1 MRALPHRLAAVWFA
15 DIVGYGRLSSRNEN
29 EALLLVGVFQR
40 TCRDLVHR
48 HDGRLVKFTGDGAL
62 AEFPSTEAAVRA
74 ACALEPTFRA
84 RAESAR
90 LSPPRLHIGLHVGEV
105 ATGPDGDLYGEGLN
119 LAARLEALSGPG
131 QILVTEDV
139 QRQLHHRPE
148 FRFTPQGEHTIPDS
162 EEPLSLFSV
171 VESPDVTAD
180 ALPPAAAEPWR
191 EFHRELVRRRVH
203 TTVGAYVVAAV
214 LGLVAVALLI
224 GRLGGPEWVLRV
236 LALAGV
242 LAIPAVALLAW
253 TFEIGRGGLRRY
265 GRVFEEPGAGGRARV
280 AFAGLALASIALAG
294 GLSFVRPPGI
304 GEAPGLAANRV
315 AVLYFEDSSPGKNL
329 GYLADGLTEALIRE
343 LSGVR
348 GLEVVS
354 RNGVRPFRH
363 ANVQADS
370 MARALNAGTLVQ
382 GSVSE
387 SAGRLRVNVE
397 LVDGPTGTVLAAAA
411 VERPRGELFDLQ
423 DDLAEQVSN
432 FLRSDLGEEIRLAE
446 MRAGTESVAAWE
458 LVQRAGELRK
468 QASPLVEIGNLEE
481 AGRMY
486 DRADS
491 LLAQAQAADTMWVEP
506 WLQRG
511 WLAHDRLEWFES
523 SDPRGE
529 FLRWLQA
536 GLRFADAALR
546 VSPGNPDVLE
556 LRGRFHLKSALFD
569 PAGDPVQADSQ
580 LRAAEQDLR
589 AAIEANPDQAGAWRS
604 LSIPLSAR
612 GETQAAKVAA
622 ERAYEADAYLEEA
635 DDILWRLFAHSY
647 DLNEPAEAERWCREG
662 NRRFPED
669 SAFVQC
675 QLWLMT
681 LPGVAADPA
690 RAWTLLEEYTRLTP
704 PQEVLRRRWN
714 ETAVAAV
721 LARAEL
727 ADSAVAVATRAR
739 VDETVDPGRNVLYA
753 EAFVRTLAGQEE
765 EVMGL
770 LGSYL
775 AASPGQRGEV
785 ANTWWFEGLHDRPDF
800 QALVA
805 EDSPAPEP

>member
-29 EALLLVGVFQR
+29 EALQLVGVFQR

-48 HDGRLVKFTGDGAL
+48 HEGRLVKFTGDGAL

-74 ACALEPTFRA
+74 ACGLEPTFRA
-84 RAESAR
+84 RAKDAQ
-90 LSPPRLHIGLHVGEV
+90 LPPPHLHIGLHVGEI

-119 LAARLEALSGPG
+119 LAARLEALAGPG
-131 QILVTEDV
+131 QILVSEDV

-148 FRFTPQGEHTIPDS
+148 FRFAPVGERTIPDQ
-162 EEPLSLFSV
+162 EEPVLLFSV
-171 VESPDVTAD
+171 VESPGTAAA
-180 ALPPAAAEPWR
+180 ALPAADRQPWR
-191 EFHRELVRRRVH
+191 DVHRELVRRRVY
-203 TTVGAYVVAAV
+203 TTVAGYVVVAA
-214 LGLVAVALLI
+214 LGLAAAALLL
-224 GRLGGPEWVLRV
+224 GRLGSPEWVLRG
-236 LALAGV
+236 LALAAV
-242 LAIPAVALLAW
+242 LAIPAVAVLAW

-265 GRVFEEPGAGGRARV
+265 GRVFEEPGSEARTRV
-280 AFAGLALASIALAG
+280 VFAGLALVSVALAG
-294 GLSFVRPPGI
+294 GISLVRPPVI
-304 GEAPGLAANRV
+304 GDLPDLPANRV

-348 GLEVVS
+348 DLEVVS

-363 ANVQADS
+363 ANVHADS

-397 LVDGPTGTVLAAAA
+397 LVDGPSGTVLAAAT

-432 FLRSDLGEEIRLAE
+432 LLRSELGEEIRLAE

-458 LVQRAGELRK
+458 LVQRAGELRE

-491 LLAQAQAADTMWVEP
+491 LLAEAQAADTLWVEP
-506 WLQRG
+506 LLQRG

-523 SDPRGE
+523 SDPGGE
-529 FLRWLQA
+529 SLRWNETGLQYA
-536 GLRFADAALR
+536 NAALH
-546 VSPGNPDVLE
+546 VSPRNPDALE
-556 LRGRFHLKSALFD
+556 LRGRFHLKRALFA
-569 PAGDPVQADSQ
+569 PAGNPAEADSQ
-580 LRAAEQDLR
+580 LRAAEEDLR
-589 AAIEANPDQAGAWRS
+589 AAIEANPEQAGAWRS
-604 LSIPLSAR
+604 LSIPLAAR
-612 GETQAAKVAA
+612 GEPHAAKMAA

-647 DLNEPAEAERWCREG
+647 DLNQPAEATRWCREG

-669 SAFVQC
+669 PAFVQC

-681 LPGVAADPA
+681 LPGVPADPD
-690 RAWTLLEEYTRLTP
+690 RAWSLLDEYNRLAP
-704 PQEVLRRRWN
+704 PQEVLRRKWN
-714 ETAVAAV
+714 ETAAAAV
-721 LARAEL
+721 LARAGL
-727 ADSAVAVATRAR
+727 ADSAVAVAVRAR
-739 VDETVDPGRNVLYA
+739 TDETIDSGRSVLYA
-753 EAFVRTLAGQEE
+753 EAFVRTMAGQEE
-765 EVMGL
+765 EVLGL
-770 LGSYL
+770 LGTYL
-775 AASPGQRGEV
+775 TAAPGQRGEV
-785 ANTWWFEGLHDRPDF
+785 ANTWWFESLHDRPGF

-805 EDSPAPEP
+805 EEEPGAAP

>member
-29 EALLLVGVFQR
+29 EALQLVGVFQR

-48 HDGRLVKFTGDGAL
+48 HEGRLVKFTGDGAL

-84 RAESAR
+84 RAKAAQ
-90 LSPPRLHIGLHVGEV
+90 LPPPHLHIGLHVGEI

-119 LAARLEALSGPG
+119 LAARLEALADPG
-131 QILVTEDV
+131 QILVTADV

-148 FRFTPQGEHTIPDS
+148 FRFVPQGERTIPDS
-162 EEPLSLFSV
+162 EDPVSLFSV
-171 VESPDVTAD
+171 VENPAATAD
-180 ALPPAAAEPWR
+180 GLRPAAQEPWR
-191 EFHRELVRRRVH
+191 ELHRELVRRRVY

-214 LGLVAVALLI
+214 LGLIGVAVLI
-224 GRLGGPEWVLRV
+224 GRLGGPEWVLRG

-265 GRVFEEPGAGGRARV
+265 GRVFEEPGAGARARG

-294 GLSFVRPPGI
+294 GLSFVRPPEI
-304 GEAPGLAANRV
+304 GEVPVLSANRV
-315 AVLYFEDSSPGKNL
+315 AVLYFEDSSPAKNL
-329 GYLADGLTEALIRE
+329 GHLADGLTEALIRE

-348 GLEVVS
+348 DLEVVS

-363 ANVQADS
+363 ATVHADS

-387 SAGRLRVNVE
+387 SADRFRVNVE
-397 LVDGPTGTVLAAAA
+397 LVDGASGTVIAAAT
-411 VERPRGELFDLQ
+411 VQRPRGELFELQ
-423 DDLAEQVSN
+423 DDLAVQVSN
-432 FLRSDLGEEIRLAE
+432 LLRSELGKEIRLAE

-458 LVQRAGELRK
+458 LVQRAGELRD
-468 QASPLVEIGNLEE
+468 QASPLVEVGNLEE

-491 LLAQAQAADTMWVEP
+491 LLAQAQAADTLWVEP
-506 WLQRG
+506 LLQRG

-523 SDPRGE
+523 SDPGGE
-529 FLRWLQA
+529 FLRWLET
-536 GLRFADAALR
+536 GLQYANAALR
-546 VSPGNPDVLE
+546 VSPGDPDALE
-556 LRGRFHLKSALFD
+556 LRGRFHLKRALFA
-569 PAGDPVQADSQ
+569 PAGDPAGADSQ
-580 LRAAEQDLR
+580 LRAAEEDFR
-589 AAIEANPDQAGAWRS
+589 AAIEANPEQAGAWRS
-604 LSIPLSAR
+604 LSIPLAAR
-612 GETQAAKVAA
+612 GEPQAAKMAA

-647 DLNEPAEAERWCREG
+647 DLKQPAEAERWCTEG

-669 SAFVQC
+669 PAFVQC
-675 QLWLMT
+675 RLWLMT
-681 LPGVAADPA
+681 LPGVPADPD
-690 RAWTLLEEYTRLTP
+690 RAWSLLEEYSRLTP
-704 PQEVLRRRWN
+704 PQEVLRRKWN

-721 LARAEL
+721 LARAGL
-727 ADSAVAVATRAR
+727 ADSAAAVAVGARA
-739 VDETVDPGRNVLYA
+739 DETVDPGRNVLYA
-753 EAFVRTLAGQEE
+753 EAFVRALAGQED
-765 EVMGL
+765 EVVGL

-775 AASPGQRGEV
+775 AAAPGQRGEV

-800 QALVA
+800 RALVA
-805 EDSPAPEP
+805 EDDAAPEP